1 MGFQKPKTARPH
13 EPSGFTPRSSGRA
26 SERARQQGW
35 QTNEEERTEAP
46 AGKVPSD
53 GGTDYDYGARD
64 FGDLPEDTSPAQSP
78 ARTGPSESTRHR
90 KRTAPSDRK
99 KAA

>member
-1 MGFQKPKTARPH
+1 MGFQKPKSARPH
-13 EPSGFTPRSSGRA
+13 EPSGFTLRSSGRA

-35 QTNEEERTEAP
+35 QTGEQERTRLPE
-46 AGKVPSD
+46 GKQPGD

-64 FGDLPEDTSPAQSP
+64 FGDLPKDTSGARLKTGSSLRETFKLKARPAP
-78 ARTGPSESTRHR
+78 
-90 KRTAPSDRK
+90 K

>member
-1 MGFQKPKTARPH
+1 MGFQKPKNARPH

-35 QTNEEERTEAP
+35 QTNEEERTHGPE
-46 AGKVPSD
+46 GKVPSD
-53 GGTDYDYGARD
+53 GGTDYNYGAQD
-64 FGDLPEDTSPAQSP
+64 FSDLPADTSSAKPPAHLRQP
-78 ARTGPSESTRHR
+78 EPKLR
-90 KRTAPSDRK
+90 KKTTPTTK

>member
-35 QTNEEERTEAP
+35 QTNEEERTHGPE
-46 AGKVPSD
+46 GKVSSD
-53 GGTDYDYGARD
+53 GGSDYDYGARD
-64 FGDLPEDTSPAQSP
+64 FGDLPANTSSAKPPAYLRQP
-78 ARTGPSESTRHR
+78 EPRLR
-90 KRTAPSDRK
+90 KKTTPTTK

>member
-1 MGFQKPKTARPH
+1 MGFQKPKAARPQ

-35 QTNEEERTEAP
+35 QTNEEERTREA
-46 AGKVPSD
+46 AGKLPSD

-64 FGDLPEDTSPAQSP
+64 FGDLPEDTSSARLPAQNRKP
-78 ARTGPSESTRHR
+78 ESTRHR
-90 KRTAPSDRK
+90 KKAAVSERK

>member
-1 MGFQKPKTARPH
+1 MGFQRPKNAQPH

-35 QTNEEERTEAP
+35 QTNQEERTHQP
-46 AGKVPSD
+46 GGKLASD

-64 FGDLPEDTSPAQSP
+64 FGDLPADTSSAKPP
-78 ARTGPSESTRHR
+78 ARAAQPEPKHR
-90 KRTAPSDRK
+90 KKTISATK